1 MLRAFIL
8 LLVLVNV
15 GLLLLRQGQFGDVPG
30 TGEAERETAR
40 VSRQVNPNLVNVVP
54 ARQASAVLQAEAAS
68 AAGRDPALHCAQA
81 GPFTEPELL
90 LAEASLRAAG
100 FTEAQWHRVTQE
112 DSGSYM
118 IYMGP
123 YGEPGLLERKE
134 AELQRRRVSAQR
146 IPGSDPRGPGLDLG
160 RYTLQAE
167 AEADLLRLNGRGVRS
182 ARVEVLRP
190 AQFVTLLQV
199 PRADDAQLRLLAGAK
214 LPNGAA
220 FVACVEDGADDATAD
235 PTAGTAAAVAPAPAA
250 SLPAVAPGP
259 ASAASRPRR
268 RASAAG

>member
-30 TGEAERETAR
+30 TGEAEREPAR
-40 VSRQVNPNLVNVVP
+40 VARQVNPNLVTVVP

-68 AAGRDPALHCAQA
+68 AAAARDPALHCAQA
-81 GPFTEPELL
+81 GPFTDPELL

-146 IPGSDPRGPGLDLG
+146 IPGNDPLGPGLDLG

-167 AEADLLRLNGRGVRS
+167 AEADLMRLNGRGVRT
-182 ARVEVLRP
+182 ARVQVLRQP
-190 AQFVTLLQV
+190 QFVTLLQV
-199 PRADDAQLRLLAGAK
+199 PRADDAQLRLLAGSK
-214 LPNGAA
+214 LPNGTA
-220 FVACVEDGADDATAD
+220 FVACVEDGEEAT
-235 PTAGTAAAVAPAPAA
+235 PAAAAASAVPAVAAGSAAAPAPAA
-250 SLPAVAPGP
+250 
-259 ASAASRPRR
+259 AASRPRR
-268 RASAAG
+268 RASAAA

>member
-30 TGEAERETAR
+30 TGEAEREPAR
-40 VSRQVNPNLVNVVP
+40 VARQVNPNLVQVVP
-54 ARQASAVLQAEAAS
+54 PQQASAALQAEAAS
-68 AAGRDPALHCAQA
+68 AAARNPALHCTQA

-100 FTEAQWHRVTQE
+100 FVEAQWHRVTQE

-134 AELQRRRVSAQR
+134 AELQRRRVGAQR
-146 IPGSDPRGPGLDLG
+146 IPGNDPMGPGLDLG

-199 PRADDAQLRLLAGAK
+199 PRADAAQLRLLAGSK

-220 FVACVEDGADDATAD
+220 FVACVEEGEDEAGAAE
-235 PTAGTAAAVAPAPAA
+235 AA
-250 SLPAVAPGP
+250 SAP
-259 ASAASRPRR
+259 ASAAPAALAASRPAAAASRARR